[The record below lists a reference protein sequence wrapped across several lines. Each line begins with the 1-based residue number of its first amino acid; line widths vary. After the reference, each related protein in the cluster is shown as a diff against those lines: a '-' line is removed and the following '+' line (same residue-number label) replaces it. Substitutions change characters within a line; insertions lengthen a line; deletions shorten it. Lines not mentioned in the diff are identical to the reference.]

1 MKHSAQAKAD
11 LISSFFDIIYNDTDK
26 DVACIM
32 PNNYTFKSTQ
42 QVINFNM
49 ELYDAFHGVNGW
61 HFNLLT
67 GRLEKKD

>member
-1 MKHSAQAKAD
+1 MKKSAQAKAD
-11 LISSFFDIIYNDTDK
+11 LLNTFFDFLYNDPDN

-32 PNNYTFKSTQ
+32 PNNYAFKTPQ

-61 HFNLLT
+61 RFNLLT
-67 GRLEKKD
+67 GRLEK

>member
-1 MKHSAQAKAD
+1 MKSSAQAKAD
-11 LISSFFDIIYNDTDK
+11 LISSFFDVLYNDSDN

-32 PNNYTFKSTQ
+32 PNNYTFKSPQ

-49 ELYDAFHGVNGW
+49 ELYDAFHGVNNW
-61 HFNLLT
+61 HYNLFT